1 MSHIV
6 ACIDGSVYSESVA
19 DHAAWAGTRLNAS
32 VELLQVLGRREPPP
46 ADLSGSLRADASAHL
61 LEELAAVDAE
71 RAKLVQKRA
80 RLLMGEA
87 KARVEAGGV
96 AQVGVTLRQGD
107 LLDAVAEREGKASLI
122 VVGKR
127 GEGADFARMHLGSN
141 LERLVRAARRPVL
154 VASRAFKPIRRA
166 LIAYDGGA
174 AAQKAVDHIAR
185 SPLFSDVET
194 HLVTVGAETEA
205 ARRALDER
213 RGAARRRRSPDADA
227 SRAGRARR
235 SDRRARGGSRRRPP
249 RHGRLRAHARAQPLH
264 RLDHDGDDPLLP
276 DPGDAVP
283 VTPPQ
288 ATMAMARASA

>member
-19 DHAAWAGTRLNAS
+19 DHAAWAGTRLDAS

-154 VASRAFKPIRRA
+154 VASRAFRPIRRA

-185 SPLFSDVET
+185 SPLFADIET
-194 HLVTVGAETEA
+194 HLVTVGTETEA
-205 ARRALDER
+205 ARRAIDDA
-213 RGAARRRRSPDADA
+213 AARLADGGRRTRTHLVPGAPDEAIAALVADLGVDLLVMGAYGHTRVRNLFIGSTTTEMIRSC
-227 SRAGRARR
+227 
-235 SDRRARGGSRRRPP
+235 
-249 RHGRLRAHARAQPLH
+249 LI
-264 RLDHDGDDPLLP
+264 
-276 DPGDAVP
+276 P
-283 VTPPQ
+283 V
-288 ATMAMARASA
+288 MLFR